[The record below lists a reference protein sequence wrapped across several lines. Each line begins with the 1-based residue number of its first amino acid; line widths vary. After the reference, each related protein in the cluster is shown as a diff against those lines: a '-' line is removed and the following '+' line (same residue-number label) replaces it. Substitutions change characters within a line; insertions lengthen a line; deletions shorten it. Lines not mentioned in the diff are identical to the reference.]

1 MFFCTHQ
8 REDGS
13 ACCEQYKSKAMRD
26 YAKKRCKAEGLLRSG
41 AVRVNTAGCLN
52 RCQHGPVIVIYP
64 EGTWYTW
71 VDQDDIDEIIDQ
83 HLINGKV
90 VKRLLIDV

>member
-13 ACCEQYKSKAMRD
+13 VCCEQYKSKEMRD

-52 RCQHGPVIVIYP
+52 RCQQGPVIVIYP
-64 EGTWYTW
+64 EETWYTW

-90 VKRLLIDV
+90 VKRLLVDV